1 LDANEALADLQQISV
16 QVVQALVTDS
26 DGAVEA
32 CTLPDAPSAERMARA
47 ASELWSTA
55 DRARSDL
62 GRDSLSQ
69 LEVSTQDGSV
79 FVVQD
84 ERRRVIATTAVD
96 PTVGLVF
103 YDLKTCLRQIAGDD
117 AAPAAPTAAA
127 EPAEAIPPHLEA
139 GTTEPDTDAPSP
151 APVAGPDGPEPAQED
166 PTDEHDRPEGPS
178 AGDGPGARPFAV
190 EPTRTPLG
198 DRLSGTDEEEHRGPA

>member
-1 LDANEALADLQQISV
+1 MDANEALTDLQQISV
-16 QVVQALVTDS
+16 QVVHALVVDA

-47 ASELWSTA
+47 ASELWETA

-69 LEVSTQDGSV
+69 LEVSTHSGSV

-84 ERRRVIATTAVD
+84 DRRRVVATTAVD

-103 YDLKTCLRQIAGDD
+103 YDLKTCLRQIGGDVGGAGE
-117 AAPAAPTAAA
+117 TAD
-127 EPAEAIPPHLEA
+127 EIPPHLEA
-139 GTTEPDTDAPSP
+139 GAADEDLPAGDAPAS
-151 APVAGPDGPEPAQED
+151 AAEPQED
-166 PTDEHDRPEGPS
+166 PTDEHELPGEPPVTDEGDS
-178 AGDGPGARPFAV
+178 RPFTSEA
-190 EPTRTPLG
+190 TRTPLA
-198 DRLSGTDEEEHRGPA
+198 DRLAGTEDEEEEGRGGTA

>member
-16 QVVQALVTDS
+16 QVVHALVVGA

-47 ASELWSTA
+47 SSELWETA

-69 LEVSTQDGSV
+69 LEVSTHSGSV

-84 ERRRVIATTAVD
+84 DRRRVVATTAVD

-103 YDLKTCLRQIAGDD
+103 YDLKTCLRQIGDAGGAD
-117 AAPAAPTAAA
+117 ATAAG
-127 EPAEAIPPHLEA
+127 IPPHLEA
-139 GTTEPDTDAPSP
+139 GAPDEPLPAGDAP
-151 APVAGPDGPEPAQED
+151 AHAEPQED
-166 PTDEHDRPEGPS
+166 PTEEHELPGEPPVTDE
-178 AGDGPGARPFAV
+178 GDSRPFTAD
-190 EPTRTPLG
+190 TSRTPLG
-198 DRLSGTDEEEHRGPA
+198 DRLAGTEDEEEGRGGTA